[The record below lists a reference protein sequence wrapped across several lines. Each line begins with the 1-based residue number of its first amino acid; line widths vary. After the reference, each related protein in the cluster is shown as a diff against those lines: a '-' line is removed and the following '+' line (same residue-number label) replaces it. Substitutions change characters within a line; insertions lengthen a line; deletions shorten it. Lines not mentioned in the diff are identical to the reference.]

1 MFLNLDTLNGVSDLP
16 LEKYGVIKKLDSSGK
31 EGLYGI
37 EAKDLN
43 ILKDINSERDDD
55 ILVVISN
62 TDHNDNVVNVLKVF
76 LK

>member
-1 MFLNLDTLNGVSDLP
+1 MIEINNLSF
-16 LEKYGVIKKLDSSGK
+16 EIEGK
-31 EGLYGI
+31 
-37 EAKDLN
+37 N